1 MIIMSILMMIRT
13 GAMELMHIILS
24 MAIRCITVQVFL
36 FRLVIMSHKQSNIR
50 QEHNLVNDILEA
62 ITTLGL
68 KDMATTILV
77 MRKMKMIITILVME
91 KFMGTTIMII
101 TKLIYRMNIRM
112 LTLCH
117 IKHSS
122 IMSILVRKLI
132 RKLLFSH
139 LWQLKLNLN
148 LQQ

>member
-1 MIIMSILMMIRT
+1 
-13 GAMELMHIILS
+13 MELMHIILS

-36 FRLVIMSHKQSNIR
+36 IRLVIMSHKKSNIR
-50 QEHNLVNDILEA
+50 LEHKLVNNILERKFINNIPDR
-62 ITTLGL
+62 ITTLAL
-68 KDMATTILV
+68 KDKATTILD
-77 MRKMKMIITILVME
+77 MMKMRMIIIILVME

-101 TKLIYRMNIRM
+101 MKLMFHMNISM